1 MDVTIF
7 RWRHFQISTL
17 LAPLDPH
24 SWSIADMVVGTE
36 VNTVVEEE
44 VVEMVTHIVVGM
56 EVKRN

>member
-1 MDVTIF
+1 MA
-7 RWRHFQISTL
+7 S
-17 LAPLDPH
+17 LDPH